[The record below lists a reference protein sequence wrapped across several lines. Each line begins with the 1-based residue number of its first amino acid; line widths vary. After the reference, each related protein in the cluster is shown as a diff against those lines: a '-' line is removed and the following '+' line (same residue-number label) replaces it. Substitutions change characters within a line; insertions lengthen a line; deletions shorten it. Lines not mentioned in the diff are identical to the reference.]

1 MEYERQ
7 MKKIDKYFQNLTKN
21 PNYLR
26 IGAKNKTFYSKK
38 IVFYVHIVD
47 KKEDIGME
55 KGQIMGPYNAKTAE
69 IVMTEM
75 LQKGLCCWIE
85 QSAIR

>member
-1 MEYERQ
+1 
-7 MKKIDKYFQNLTKN
+7 MKKIHKYYQKDWTN
-21 PNYLR
+21 PNYMM
-26 IGAKNKTFYSKK
+26 IGPHNKTFYSKK
-38 IVFYVHIVD
+38 MVFYVHFL
-47 KKEDIGME
+47 ME
-55 KGQIMGPYNAKTAE
+55 KGPPKGSKKQIMGPYNAKTAE